1 MANNRQLLVRAFV
14 RAAMLQANGGAIKPV
29 LEQIILGKF
38 QSEVTDGKTLVSTS
52 EAGGTVTFALPNNL
66 GPAEIMALAE
76 EAIEWLD
83 NQPDPANPNLS
94 PRRIRR
100 LRVSFDKAAV

>member
-1 MANNRQLLVRAFV
+1 MTADRLLLLRALVRA
-14 RAAMLQANGGAIKPV
+14 AKLQYGSGSPKPV

-38 QSEVTDGKTLVSTS
+38 ESEVTNGKTVISTT
-52 EAGGTVTFALPNNL
+52 EAGGTVTFVVADSL
-66 GPAEIMALAE
+66 GPAEVLTLAE

-83 NQPDPANPNLS
+83 QQPDPANPNLS

-100 LRVSFDKAAV
+100 LRVSFDKAVI